1 MAIQQVVNV
10 DILMVGDGA
19 ATSFTFSPS
28 RLFGM
33 RNSDNGELG
42 NLLTPA
48 TSVSVTGVPT
58 GWVVP
63 AASVDTYGNV
73 TLTFGT
79 APPAN
84 IGTIS
89 VQLNFNSLALA
100 TGSAAW
106 TSATAANTALT
117 IPTNGFGTVVLTYNP
132 VSSAF
137 TLGTIVFEGSDDGG
151 TTWYALN
158 GERGNQSFVPDN
170 GYILNAVQQTWQ
182 FSVGGFTNFRVRLSV
197 AITGSGTANFKAL
210 TLPGVTDASQ
220 TVGSGL
226 GKFMHVTIDGGNT
239 GLVADVTAKGTQG
252 AEALTVQDYKDSG
265 RTFVTLT
272 ATGVAGVTS
281 EALFSFSQNKGG
293 TITAS
298 VSSYTITSGKTFRIQ
313 SVALSVRAGAAA
325 VPFSRCI
332 LRSNTAGATVVGSN
346 VVYNFGEVFGISATI
361 GVGGNGF
368 VNFPD
373 GLEIAGNGTI
383 SFGVS
388 HLDQATTN
396 VINFTLCGYEY

>member
-1 MAIQQVVNV
+1 
-10 DILMVGDGA
+10 MVGDA
-19 ATSFTFSPS
+19 SATSFTFSPS

-33 RNSDNGELG
+33 RNSDNGDFG

-48 TSVSVTGVPT
+48 TSVVVTSVPT

-73 TLTFGT
+73 TLTFGA
-79 APPAN
+79 APPAS
-84 IGTIS
+84 IGTVS
-89 VQLNFNSLALA
+89 VQLSFNTLSLA

-106 TSATAANTALT
+106 TSATAANTALS

-137 TLGTIVFEGSDDGG
+137 TLGTIVFEASDDGG
-151 TTWYALN
+151 TTWYGLN

-170 GYILNAVQQTWQ
+170 GYILNAQQQTWQ

-210 TLPGVTDASQ
+210 TLPAVTDASQ

-252 AEALTVQDYKDSG
+252 AEALTTQDYKDSG
-265 RTFVTLT
+265 RTYLTFT
-272 ATGVAGVTS
+272 ATAAAGVTS

-293 TITAS
+293 TVTAS
-298 VSSYTITSGKTFRIQ
+298 VSSYTITSGKTLRIQ
-313 SVALSVRAGAAA
+313 SVAISVKAGAAA

-332 LRSNTAGATVVGSN
+332 LRSNTAGATIATSN
-346 VVYNFGEVFGISATI
+346 VVYNFGETFGPAATTNT
-361 GVGGNGF
+361 GGQAF
-368 VNFPD
+368 INFPD

-383 SFGVS
+383 SIGVS